1 MTSAPLNLDVTRI
14 GRLPHLL
21 WRGSLYVRIIVLCV
35 VLFGCMIAL
44 MGIITRHLFLEAVSE
59 MEEQTDTITKSIS
72 LLIQETPSIALGEL
86 SNKLMDLHQGVNIEL
101 QPYQGEVND
110 SAFSIERSK
119 KGEVTRV
126 ARVPMR
132 NGDRQI
138 MLTLSIT
145 IVPQTE
151 ILRAF
156 RNRSVEVLIAVFVI
170 TLGLLVYFIIK
181 AFRPLNQLSK
191 SCAAISSGDL
201 QTVSTRGATGEVRA
215 LEETFNH
222 MVLALREKQ
231 VMEGKLR
238 HAERLSA
245 LGNLAAGVAHDV
257 RNPLNSIKLLS
268 SHAQDMLQTGGTEP
282 AAKSLQIICNEVDRL
297 EAIVSGFLSL
307 AKESQLHAEPT
318 RADDL
323 LRECVQ
329 LLKNDADQRG
339 VTIHAA
345 YGAPDIL
352 LMLDPRQWGRAIMN
366 VLMNAME
373 ALPEGGLVQVH
384 SRADF
389 VTYEIDLI
397 DNGPGLPEDVRKH
410 LFEPYF
416 TTKPDGTGLGLS
428 ITRGIVEAHGGVIE
442 LMNVNEHGCRV
453 RIRLPLQKARVE

>member
-1 MTSAPLNLDVTRI
+1 MRL
-14 GRLPHLL
+14 GRLPRIM

-35 VLFGCMIAL
+35 VLFCCMLGL

-59 MEEQTDTITKSIS
+59 MEAQTSNVAKNVSI
-72 LLIQETPSIALGEL
+72 LIQETPNIALGEL
-86 SNKLMDLHQGVNIEL
+86 SNKLMDLHRGVDIEL
-101 QPYQGEVND
+101 QPYQGGASD
-110 SAFSIERSK
+110 STFTIERSK
-119 KGEVTRV
+119 GGELTRV

-132 NGDRQI
+132 NGDRQM

-151 ILRAF
+151 ILRVF
-156 RNRSVEVLIAVFVI
+156 RNRSVEVLLTVFVI
-170 TLGLLVYFIIK
+170 TLILLVYFIIK

-222 MVLALREKQ
+222 MVNALREKQ
-231 VMEGKLR
+231 EMEGKLR

-268 SHAQDMLQTGGTEP
+268 SHARDMLQTGETES
-282 AAKSLQIICNEVDRL
+282 ASKSLQTIRTEVDRL

-323 LRECVQ
+323 LKECIV
-329 LLKNDADQRG
+329 LLKNDAEQRG
-339 VTIHAA
+339 VTISAT
-345 YGAPDIL
+345 YGAEEIL
-352 LMLDPRQWGRAIMN
+352 LMLDPKQWVRAIMN
-366 VLMNAME
+366 VLMNALE
-373 ALPEGGLVQVH
+373 ALPEGGAIQVRSH
-384 SRADF
+384 ADY
-389 VTYEIDLI
+389 VMYAIDVK
-397 DNGPGLPEDVRKH
+397 DNGPGLVDEVREH

-428 ITRGIVEAHGGVIE
+428 ITRGIVEAHGGTIE
-442 LMNVNEHGCRV
+442 IRNSTEHGCLV
-453 RIRLPLQKARVE
+453 RIRLPLQKVKVG